1 MSSSIRPGDF
11 SKYAPRRLRE
21 GTASLGET
29 GLPSISRMTPVQ
41 MMNEP
46 PWRRSPS
53 PFEGE
58 IPQWRLQPTR
68 EPVIPPPAPPLFA
81 FARGHN
87 GLVDGLVST
96 AAVVSFAMIAI
107 VGVRL
112 VVAPKAPREAYATQT
127 QGTLDASG
135 SHATI
140 LSQRE
145 KVLSVASAS
154 RLGVSDL
161 WPEATP
167 VDSAPVAEPTAP
179 TPAPQISNAMYMVA
193 SADPTALPA
202 RPRPD
207 QQIGLPQ
214 AQQQP
219 QVQPIAQAP
228 AAPAMHADPGLSP
241 ADLDRLITRGEAF
254 FDQGDFAA
262 ARLLL
267 ERAAEARDPR
277 AALAL
282 GSTYDPNVLRR
293 MGVVGIRPDE
303 KQAQLWYQRAVDFG
317 SGEAG
322 GRLTALAQ
330 LSR

>member
-1 MSSSIRPGDF
+1 
-11 SKYAPRRLRE
+11 
-21 GTASLGET
+21 
-29 GLPSISRMTPVQ
+29 

-53 PFEGE
+53 PFEGDV
-58 IPQWRLQPTR
+58 PQWRLQPTR

-96 AAVVSFAMIAI
+96 AAVMSFAMIAI

-127 QGTLDASG
+127 QGTLDAFG
-135 SHATI
+135 SQAAMV
-140 LSQRE
+140 SQHD

-161 WPEATP
+161 WPESAP
-167 VDSAPVAEPTAP
+167 AMADSAPVADAAP
-179 TPAPQISNAMYMVA
+179 PAPAPQISNAMYVVA
-193 SADPTALPA
+193 SADPTSLPG
-202 RPRPD
+202 RQQPE
-207 QQIGLPQ
+207 QQIRAPQ
-214 AQQQP
+214 MGQQP
-219 QVQPIAQAP
+219 QVQQPLVQQPPVQQLQVQKSVAQAP
-228 AAPAMHADPGLSP
+228 VAHADPGLSP

-254 FDQGDFAA
+254 LDQGDFAA
-262 ARLLL
+262 ARVLL

-293 MGVVGIRPDE
+293 MGVIGIRPDE

-322 GRLTALAQ
+322 KRLTAMAQ